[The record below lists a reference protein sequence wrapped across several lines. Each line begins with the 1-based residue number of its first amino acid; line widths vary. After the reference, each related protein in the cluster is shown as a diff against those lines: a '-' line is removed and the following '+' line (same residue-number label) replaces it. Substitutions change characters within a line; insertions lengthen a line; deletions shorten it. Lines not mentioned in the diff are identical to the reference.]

1 MGYYQDAG
9 LDVQIKPI
17 QEAVDIAREVG
28 SGRANFGTGSSSL
41 LIAKQDGVPVVV
53 LAAIFQHSPYVL
65 IAKKYKEGQNI
76 RDLSGKPILLRRLAD
91 ELIVYL
97 RREGVDLKNVIASSP
112 GIDTVEQLR
121 SGKVSAISGYVSNEP
136 YELSLAGF
144 PYEIYSPR
152 SAGVDIYGDNL
163 FTSEAEIRK
172 HPERVALFRQASI
185 RGWEY
190 VLDNPQKA
198 AEIVRKYASE
208 FSDKKAAFE
217 VPRINA
223 LVRSDLVPVGY
234 MNEERWKNTVQ
245 IYQEAGALRSN
256 FELTGFIYDTNS
268 KDDVKWVYRGL
279 MISIAIVLIALAFL
293 YYNTRLNKR
302 LQDSLEK
309 LNHLSQHD
317 ALTGLPNRMLFADR
331 LQRAILRARR
341 DNSLLALL
349 FIDID
354 YFKAI
359 NDGYGHQEGDELL
372 KTFAKRMIAS
382 IRDSDSFGRI
392 GGDEFVVLLEGLPN
406 ASGAMEVA
414 KKIQASVSAPVSANG
429 ALISTTASIGVALYP
444 QDAHADEEL
453 MKCADLAMYEAKQA
467 GRNQI
472 YFYSMAI
479 TQKTTKP

>member
-1 MGYYQDAG
+1 M
-9 LDVQIKPI
+9 L
-17 QEAVDIAREVG
+17 
-28 SGRANFGTGSSSL
+28 SL
-41 LIAKQDGVPVVV
+41 HRP
-53 LAAIFQHSPYVL
+53 
-65 IAKKYKEGQNI
+65 
-76 RDLSGKPILLRRLAD
+76 
-91 ELIVYL
+91 
-97 RREGVDLKNVIASSP
+97 
-112 GIDTVEQLR
+112 
-121 SGKVSAISGYVSNEP
+121 GYVSNEP

-392 GGDEFVVLLEGLPN
+392 GGG
-406 ASGAMEVA
+406 
-414 KKIQASVSAPVSANG
+414 
-429 ALISTTASIGVALYP
+429 
-444 QDAHADEEL
+444 
-453 MKCADLAMYEAKQA
+453 
-467 GRNQI
+467 
-472 YFYSMAI
+472 
-479 TQKTTKP
+479 